1 MGEDPGSLLPE
12 QTRLRGIDI
21 PPRDTQE
28 NALARPV
35 LTHPMYFA
43 PTRVMSPSTMMGAL
57 GTEQAILEN
66 EINTSL
72 LVGQHLCQVCSTIGP
87 DMSVCAECG
96 MIGHPV
102 CMKMSPLEG
111 YWFCCNW
118 QFVASDECSP
128 CAQRRLAH
136 VSLGESRDII

>member
-1 MGEDPGSLLPE
+1 MNSPNTTDSSWDDATAPFAPATAVADETGEDPGSLLPE

-35 LTHPMYFA
+35 QTHPMYFA

-72 LVGQHLCQVCSTIGP
+72 LVGQHLCQVCSILGP
-87 DMSVCAECG
+87 DMSVCA
-96 MIGHPV
+96 
-102 CMKMSPLEG
+102 
-111 YWFCCNW
+111 
-118 QFVASDECSP
+118 
-128 CAQRRLAH
+128 
-136 VSLGESRDII
+136 